1 MMSTPV
7 DVSRDNFRID
17 GSLQLEGTL
26 IPSDTNAFDLGT
38 EQRRF
43 RNIYLADPH
52 DGVSAI
58 HFGDYILTA
67 QDIVNVKIMA
77 DGNTT
82 LVKGGVNFYT
92 DIFNR
97 PTTLAGFRITD
108 AATIDQG
115 ERADSVHTSVLNT
128 SANWNSTHASVLATS
143 GVWDQTYTRVDT
155 YGVDWD
161 STHASVLATS
171 SNWDSTHT
179 SVNSSSASWDTTYTS
194 VNSTS
199 STWDYAYQNSVS
211 QTTNLTNIK
220 VSGEVDTDTLKVTSD
235 FDLGGKL
242 LGPSVTYIDP
252 MAHGDNTGKLVILGD
267 LQVEGETTTIN
278 STTTTVSGKTLNLS
292 QGSSDAAAADD
303 SGLHVM
309 GADATLKYKAGDDR
323 WIFNKN
329 IEIQKEV
336 SGVVFKRPSSNRF
349 STFGHDATGAFVKL
363 SNPGDTFR
371 LTGNDVTLLT
381 GNLNSK
387 KLGVM
392 TTTPAVTLHVAA
404 SDAIKI
410 PVGTTAERPTATGTA
425 HQGYIRYNTTTDQ
438 FEGFGSGNT
447 WGVIGGVKDR
457 DLDTYISTESEPGE
471 DEDYLKF
478 YTEGTE
484 RFEITKTGDVGIDTS
499 SNVQDKL
506 HVAKGALRVSNNIV
520 SNSRF
525 NMLNLAS
532 NRSIDDYG
540 GLDSAYWSIDLRTPF
555 TDHRR
560 GDLIFS
566 SKGDVAS
573 SVLSDVFAITYSGA
587 VGVGTSTPDY
597 KLHVDGGAYFS
608 GQSMPNTAP
617 AKGVYIGKSASG
629 ESRHV
634 SIISNEQS
642 YIDFGTTG
650 GDFGGRFIYSH
661 GTHQMKFY
669 SNSNLAMTLDN
680 NQNLNIGVST
690 TTYNAARLRVDGSVI
705 STGNTLNTWVA
716 DNVGFDMHSST
727 KGMRIFSTSTTSNG
741 GMISFYVGRDLRAG
755 DNLTP
760 AMHIDSTSNIGIG
773 TTSPNAKFHV
783 SGAND
788 TTFVNSNVTM
798 LITGTDEFDS
808 GNAGSGIGFVGKYN
822 DDGLVTTF
830 GQIYTKKENNT
841 SGEYDAS
848 LCFGTR
854 ETGKDSNTDLEKMRI
869 TSDGNVG
876 IGTSNPSDKL
886 HVDGTVRATQIMCT
900 ALLGESRSSNTT
912 VIDTTITPDMFEILE
927 VFGRSNPNTGGSA
940 DYVDPIHMMVYR
952 GTGYQNNEKI
962 HAVYATQIGPMAR
975 SQFTTGSTNNGNNV
989 DVVWVDKTTSPETET
1004 TQCPFGSTTH
1014 TLRFKLSDPHPHA
1027 TPSWTI
1033 TTTRRL

>member
-1 MMSTPV
+1 MMSTPA

-26 IPSDTNAFDLGT
+26 IPSDTNSFDLGT

-52 DGVSAI
+52 DDVSAI

-67 QDIVNVKIMA
+67 QDIVNVKIIA
-77 DGNTT
+77 DQNTA
-82 LVKGGVNFYT
+82 LFKGEVDFYT

-128 SANWNSTHASVLATS
+128 SANWNSTHASVFTTS
-143 GVWDQTYTRVDT
+143 GFWDQTYTRVDT
-155 YGVDWD
+155 YGSDWD
-161 STHASVLATS
+161 STHASVLAAS

-179 SVNSSSASWDTTYTS
+179 SVNSNSASWDTTYTS

-220 VSGEVDTDTLKVTSD
+220 VSGEVETSTLKVTSD
-235 FDLGGKL
+235 VDLRGKL

-252 MAHGDNTGKLVILGD
+252 LAHGDNTGKLVILGD

-292 QGSSDAAAADD
+292 QGSPDAAAADD
-303 SGLHVM
+303 SGLHVI

-349 STFGHDATGAFVKL
+349 STFGHDANGAFVKL
-363 SNPGDTFR
+363 SNLSDTFR
-371 LTGNDVTLLT
+371 LAGDDVTLLT
-381 GNLNSK
+381 ANLNNE

-392 TTTPAVTLHVAA
+392 TTTPAVTLHVDA

-425 HQGYIRYNTTTDQ
+425 HLGYIRYNTTTDQ

-484 RFEITKTGDVGIDTS
+484 RFEITKTGDVGIDTF

-532 NRSIDDYG
+532 NRSINDYG
-540 GLDSAYWSIDLRTPF
+540 GLNSTYWSVDVKTPF
-555 TDHRR
+555 MDHRR

-566 SKGDVAS
+566 TKNKVDDDTLYDVITLTHTGNVGIGTDAPIQSLHTTGDIQMEN
-573 SVLSDVFAITYSGA
+573 DTAIWTTHSNGTRYKMLQTYSDDA
-587 VGVGTSTPDY
+587 LY
-597 KLHVDGGAYFS
+597 L
-608 GQSMPNTAP
+608 
-617 AKGVYIGKSASG
+617 
-629 ESRHV
+629 
-634 SIISNEQS
+634 
-642 YIDFGTTG
+642 
-650 GDFGGRFIYSH
+650 
-661 GTHQMKFY
+661 
-669 SNSNLAMTLDN
+669 
-680 NQNLNIGVST
+680 
-690 TTYNAARLRVDGSVI
+690 
-705 STGNTLNTWVA
+705 
-716 DNVGFDMHSST
+716 DNVG
-727 KGMRIFSTSTTSNG
+727 G
-741 GMISFYVGRDLRAG
+741 GINFRTG
-755 DNLTP
+755 LTNSQIRMVIAP
-760 AMHIDSTSNIGIG
+760 SGNVGIG
-773 TTSPNAKFHV
+773 TSAPSRVLTINHVHPGIRFEDADGDPAHVTQVSSYNGTMYFDCDMANPDNTAGRTSGKGFV
-783 SGAND
+783 FRTDAN
-788 TTFVNSNVTM
+788 TTETP
-798 LITGTDEFDS
+798 S
-808 GNAGSGIGFVGKYN
+808 GNEL
-822 DDGLVTTF
+822 LVVR
-830 GQIYTKKENNT
+830 Q
-841 SGEYDAS
+841 
-848 LCFGTR
+848 
-854 ETGKDSNTDLEKMRI
+854 
-869 TSDGNVG
+869 DGNVG
-876 IGTSNPSDKL
+876 IGTTSPDYELEIQDSRNDAYISVLGIPHAGILFGDTDASARGGVIYNNNNNALAFRTNDNTEKMRIDSAGNVGIGTSSPSEKL
-886 HVDGTVRATQIMCT
+886 HVDGTVRATQITCPV
-900 ALLGESRSSNTT
+900 LLGESRSSNTT
-912 VIDTTITPDMFEILE
+912 VIDTTITPDMFRVLE
-927 VFGRSNPNTGGSA
+927 VFGESNPNTGGSV
-940 DYVDPIHMMVYR
+940 DYVDPIHMMVYH
-952 GTGYQNNEKI
+952 GTGYATGVKI
-962 HAVYATQIGPMAR
+962 ESIYATQIGPMAR
-975 SQFTTGSTNNGNNV
+975 SQFTTGSTNNGNDV
-989 DVVWVDKTTSPETET
+989 DVVWVDKTVSPEVET